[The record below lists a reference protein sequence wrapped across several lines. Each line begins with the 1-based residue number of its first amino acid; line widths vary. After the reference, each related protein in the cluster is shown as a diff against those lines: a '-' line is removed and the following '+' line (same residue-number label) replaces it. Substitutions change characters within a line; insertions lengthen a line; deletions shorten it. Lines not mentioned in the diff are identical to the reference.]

1 MCIRDRPWKD
11 FEARAAEA
19 RARLAAVAKER
30 EAFEGLQREQ
40 RQAAQTLAVLQEQV
54 RRDQQDETEL
64 QALVA
69 QAQAARAA
77 VPEAQAPLARAR
89 NQRDTHVA
97 AAEQAR
103 QRVAAVQAVADR
115 RDLEH
120 LSLIHI

>member
-1 MCIRDRPWKD
+1 M
-11 FEARAAEA
+11 
-19 RARLAAVAKER
+19 
-30 EAFEGLQREQ
+30 
-40 RQAAQTLAVLQEQV
+40 

-77 VPEAQAPLARAR
+77 VQEAQAPLARAR

-103 QRVAAVQAVADR
+103 RRVAAVQAVADR

-120 LSLIHI
+120 QIDQLARDIERLDGALE